1 MKITLLL
8 ALSNFSLE
16 NYKLQSQLDEFCAK
30 NYELQSQLDDFSK
43 KFAILEDRVFK
54 RDKKIQELESILER
68 NRDEFNIAITNL
80 KRLNYESSE

>member
-1 MKITLLL
+1 
-8 ALSNFSLE
+8 LSNFSLE